1 MRSIRQELISVAA
14 VISVPAALIA
24 IFPYGAIGFKAVP
37 RPKASKPSAAFVRL
51 TAAEEAEALK
61 AAKASWQVDAAAD
74 RGMRAYL
81 PLGELPEDVPSEPIL
96 DGEVWTVLRSAPA
109 PVEYGTPTW
118 SPSFAADKPEKIEIG
133 EEMRPAP
140 AFSREELLKM
150 EE

>member
-61 AAKASWQVDAAAD
+61 AAKARCAAAARKAG
-74 RGMRAYL
+74 RGATLRHGKGGHHAKAAAGHRGKAS
-81 PLGELPEDVPSEPIL
+81 LGKK
-96 DGEVWTVLRSAPA
+96 GGAKKR
-109 PVEYGTPTW
+109 
-118 SPSFAADKPEKIEIG
+118 
-133 EEMRPAP
+133 R
-140 AFSREELLKM
+140 R
-150 EE
+150 